1 MGSAGDPD
9 GGRGRDGAGDDVPET
24 PGPADSG
31 ASDRGVDEGFYEEP
45 DGGIPYTQDAGLED
59 PAYVGDTGG
68 PVERF
73 FPADPAAAM
82 REAVVAREEE
92 RFGGIKIGSAFFG
105 WFTATA
111 IAVVLVAVVTAAGRA
126 GFLAGTDLIAEAWQA
141 STGGVAASITL
152 VSIPF
157 LAYFAGGYVAG
168 RMARFNGVGQG
179 LMVWLWTVILAA
191 GVALLAIVGGG
202 QPSVLAALNSLLRFP
217 VGDGQL
223 STGGVI
229 AAIAVA
235 ASALLGAVLG
245 GIAGVHYH
253 RKVDRAGFA
262 PTEGYYHP

>member
-9 GGRGRDGAGDDVPET
+9 GGRGRDGSGDDVPET
-24 PGPADSG
+24 LGPADG
-31 ASDRGVDEGFYEEP
+31 RAADRGVDDGYYEEP
-45 DGGIPYTQDAGLED
+45 DGDVPYGEDAGLED
-59 PAYVGDTGG
+59 PADQDTGS

-73 FPADPAAAM
+73 FPADPAAAI
-82 REAVVAREEE
+82 REAVFAREEE

-105 WFTATA
+105 WLTATA
-111 IAVVLVAVVTAAGRA
+111 MAVLLVAVVTAAGRA
-126 GFLAGTDLIAEAWQA
+126 GFLAGTDLIAEAGQA
-141 STGGVAASITL
+141 SSGGVAASITL

-168 RMARFNGVGQG
+168 RMARFNGIGQG

-202 QPSVLAALNSLLRFP
+202 QLGVLATLNSFLRFP

-245 GIAGVHYH
+245 GITGVHYH

-262 PTEGYYHP
+262 PTEGYYQP